1 MSKSKKIINRKY
13 NKNTKKSKK
22 NRTKKSRKHRAKKM
36 MGGAEIVGQC
46 SICYEEM
53 LDNEK
58 LITCLNTIGPQHTY
72 HQKCILGWCARSNT
86 IVACR
91 CPTCESFF
99 GYVYIDIDELYTYIT
114 SRIPSTGV
122 TYNNLV
128 NLLAPFVG
136 TDRLETECENY
147 IMVFVNN
154 NGNYSFNGFIFLNKN
169 EKGPIKDNNRISGIT
184 NNFNPNNIY
193 LRFSYDA
200 EMEFLLLRL
209 YIEVDE
215 NNNGEVVQQ
224 ETIKTNT

>member
-36 MGGAEIVGQC
+36 MGGAEIVGEC
-46 SICYEEM
+46 SICYIDM

-58 LITCLNTIGPQHTY
+58 LIKCTNMEGPQHTY
-72 HQKCILGWCARSNT
+72 HKKCILDWCIRSNK
-86 IVACR
+86 IVACK
-91 CPTCESFF
+91 CPMCKSLF
-99 GYVYIDIDELYTYIT
+99 GSNFYIDIDELYTYIT

-128 NLLAPFVG
+128 NLLRPFVG
-136 TDRLETECENY
+136 TDRLETECQYY

-154 NGNYSFNGFIFLNKN
+154 NGNYSFNGFIFVNKN
-169 EKGPIKDNNRISGIT
+169 FVGRIKNNNRISGIT

-193 LRFSYDA
+193 LRFGYNADGIIT
-200 EMEFLLLRL
+200 LLRL

-215 NNNGEVVQQ
+215 NNNGKVVQE
-224 ETIKTNT
+224 ETIATY